1 MSNIYVSEP
10 PTSGKVV
17 LETTVGSI
25 EIELWSKETPKTCRN
40 FVQLCMEGYFDGT
53 IFHRVV
59 PGWIAQGGDPSGTGE
74 GGESIYGAPFA
85 DEFHSRLRFNR
96 RGLVGMAN
104 SGPNDNRSQFFITLA
119 STPELQK
126 KNTLFA
132 TVVGDSVFNALKLGE
147 GEVDKESERPT
158 YPRKVIHTRVLDN
171 PFTDI
176 IIRGAPEICK
186 EKCDSVAIRKPSTR
200 NPKIKSVRNKKLL
213 SFADDENDGDVV
225 VATSKGSSMKSSH
238 DLLAADPALG
248 KGILDGSVSKSK
260 SKDDN
265 VIYSSAETNNSE
277 AVVSEPKEIEKKQVT
292 PQSAQQDQET
302 AYAGS
307 VDLMRAQYGSKGS
320 AARKLKGRKSDL
332 HEDELLSRLGAF
344 KSKIRKVVEDQKKQ

>member
-1 MSNIYVSEP
+1 EP

-17 LETTVGSI
+17 LETTAGSI

-74 GGESIYGAPFA
+74 G
-85 DEFHSRLRFNR
+85 
-96 RGLVGMAN
+96 MAN

-126 KNTLFA
+126 KNTLFG
-132 TVVGDSVFNALKLGE
+132 TVVGNSVFNALKLGE

-158 YPRKVIHTRVLDN
+158 YPRKD
-171 PFTDI
+171 
-176 IIRGAPEICK
+176 
-186 EKCDSVAIRKPSTR
+186 
-200 NPKIKSVRNKKLL
+200 
-213 SFADDENDGDVV
+213 DGDVV
-225 VATSKGSSMKSSH
+225 VASSKGSSMKSSH

-265 VIYSSAETNNSE
+265 VNHISTEANNSE
-277 AVVSEPKEIEKKQVT
+277 AVVSEPKVIEKKQDT
-292 PQSAQQDQET
+292 PQPSKQDQET
-302 AYAGS
+302 VYAGS

-320 AARKLKGRKSDL
+320 AASKFKG
-332 HEDELLSRLGAF
+332 
-344 KSKIRKVVEDQKKQ
+344 

>member
-17 LETTVGSI
+17 LETTAGSI

-74 GGESIYGAPFA
+74 GKKCTFG
-85 DEFHSRLRFNR
+85 RQKQ
-96 RGLVGMAN
+96 GLVGMAN

-126 KNTLFA
+126 KNTLFG
-132 TVVGDSVFNALKLGE
+132 TIVGNSVFNALKLGE

-158 YPRKVIHTRVLDN
+158 YPRKVIHACVLDN

-176 IIRGAPEICK
+176 IIRGVPEICK
-186 EKCDSVAIRKPSTR
+186 EKGGSVAIRKSSTR
-200 NPKIKSVRNKKLL
+200 NLKIKSARNKKLL
-213 SFADDENDGDVV
+213 SFADDEDDGDVV
-225 VATSKGSSMKSSH
+225 VASSKGSSMKSSH

-265 VIYSSAETNNSE
+265 VNHISTEANNSE
-277 AVVSEPKEIEKKQVT
+277 AVVSEPKVIEKKQDT
-292 PQSAQQDQET
+292 PQPSKQDQET
-302 AYAGS
+302 VYAGS

-320 AARKLKGRKSDL
+320 AASKFKGRKSDL